1 MRVMSIIEGDFERQ
15 VLADCVEKLRRY
27 CARFLARKIDLS
39 DRSRIDDR
47 DVVKGSSTPGNA
59 LEMS

>member
-1 MRVMSIIEGDFERQ
+1 MSTGSKLL
-15 VLADCVEKLRRY
+15 VAADCVEKLRRY

-47 DVVKGSSTPGNA
+47 DVVNGSGTPGNR